1 MSSSKGS
8 KGPQPTVVKVF
19 LTCEKTGGE
28 SDGRVRVMS
37 RDFVILIMALN
48 TKTTS
53 HLLCVPFKEA
63 IQIVSNL
70 MMISHSPQDQ
80 SVTVKLADQQGQ
92 GQKLFQ
98 AFSQKSFSEVS
109 RHINNNQAFLLPV
122 THYKIID
129 QACLASTSLP
139 LILND
144 PLPHHLKFLLTP
156 PPPQQTLA
164 QVAEVAGELS
174 GEKCPACSLRLK
186 VDSPGDVTKFARH
199 FYTHNSLPGEI
210 IPIFLQTIFKSKMIE
225 KHPVTQCPIDFC
237 NQTMSQTESL
247 AKHVRRLHQF
257 EVLIFFLM
265 TKFENFK
272 TSDLFTYLMKNC
284 SNLSVKKFITDFYK
298 TVSDQKKVDL
308 IEEPK
313 PPVVPF
319 DKPQATEVMK
329 KFFRGN
335 VSDSGCKLFLKSKGQ
350 ILKVAMY
357 EKLLYFLF
365 GWTKTDGECENILN
379 FALKNLKKVV
389 NEEDVEVGRET
400 LRSSETFAGLK
411 KIHGLIKVFLENVKT
426 LSLEP
431 ADLSGGFISQ
441 LVRLT
446 LKNSGGRKEKLC
458 FLAWRNSFYPAS
470 PRLSLEEVEEAGVL
484 EGMTVLQCFS
494 CDSTFNNPAGLVLH
508 QQQKHSDSGG
518 VRSVRSVRCA
528 TCDFTI
534 KQTNNPAE
542 FSPSQLFDL
551 LMLHLL
557 SRAHLNN
564 NSSEEKRECEGSGC
578 DVCNVK
584 LEESEISDHL
594 RTGEHR
600 NNVVIVM
607 EYLQFCKQR
616 QLDPVNHQVFQDF
629 IFFLRYIHSMSINL
643 QRPIRITMETV
654 SNIHSHFNNLL
665 NMNESIDVTE
675 EVIDKLSATDPATLF
690 CFSCVESFV
699 RPEDARDHLSSCPDL
714 RVRCVVCRLHSD
726 SEHLES
732 HRHHL
737 RPLTTLDEAPE
748 EKQPDTELE
757 TLSEPT
763 LEPEPVSE
771 PEPELEPVSDPAT
784 TELRKVLLDKVSVG
798 QYRATLNL
806 PFDSKI
812 PEDSVEKVKLDV
824 SVGDILSSV
833 KNKTI
838 VDHCVEKRKLED
850 DPASIPYPMSWIK
863 YKKLR
868 MNLDLKVDKCESP
881 EKVDEH
887 NDSAD
892 ETPATSNDMETEE
905 EDLAYQLARVKKE
918 PVETEI
924 TPENFKQLNFD
935 ISLTDIALTPEWR
948 HKLQPQIWLLK
959 RKAEVFNRWK
969 NDINFYI
976 NYSNK

>member
-1 MSSSKGS
+1 MSSSKG
-8 KGPQPTVVKVF
+8 GQPAVVKVF
-19 LTCEKTGGE
+19 LTCEKAGE
-28 SDGRVRVMS
+28 REGRVKVIS

-53 HLLCVPFKEA
+53 HLLCVPYTEA

-92 GQKLFQ
+92 KLFQ
-98 AFSQKSFSEVS
+98 AFPQKTFRDVS
-109 RHINNNQAFLLPV
+109 RHVKTNQAFLLPV
-122 THYKIID
+122 THYQTID

-144 PLPHHLKFLLTP
+144 PLPLHLKFLLTP
-156 PPPQQTLA
+156 PLAPPPPSL
-164 QVAEVAGELS
+164 AEVSVVDEEGS
-174 GEKCPACSLRLK
+174 GPKCPACSLRLRL
-186 VDSPGDVTKFARH
+186 DSPGDVTKFARH

-210 IPIFLQTIFKSKMIE
+210 IPFFLQTIFKSKMIE

-237 NQTMSQTESL
+237 NQTMSQNESL

-265 TKFENFK
+265 MNFENFNA
-272 TSDLFTYLMKNC
+272 SDIFTDLMRNC

-298 TVSDQKKVDL
+298 IVSDQKRVPAV
-308 IEEPK
+308 EEPK
-313 PPVVPF
+313 PPVIPF
-319 DKPQATEVMK
+319 DKPKATEVMK
-329 KFFRGN
+329 RFFRGN
-335 VSDSGCKLFLKSKGQ
+335 VSDPGCKLFLKSKGE

-357 EKLLYFLF
+357 EKLLFFLF

-379 FALKNLKKVV
+379 FAMKNLKKVL

-400 LRSSETFAGLK
+400 LKSSETFASLK
-411 KIHGLIKVFLENVKT
+411 KIHDQIKVFQENVKT
-426 LSLEP
+426 LGLQPE
-431 ADLSGGFISQ
+431 DIRGGFISQ
-441 LVRLT
+441 LVKLT
-446 LKNSGGRKEKLC
+446 LKNSGGRAEKLC
-458 FLAWRNSFYPAS
+458 FLAWRNSFYQTS
-470 PRLSLEEVEEAGVL
+470 QRLSLEEVEEVAVV
-484 EGMTVLQCFS
+484 EGMTVLQCSS
-494 CDSTFNNPAGLVLH
+494 CDSTFNNLAGLVLH
-508 QQQKHSDSGG
+508 LHQKHSDGAG
-518 VRSVRSVRCA
+518 VRCA
-528 TCDFTI
+528 TCDFTV
-534 KQTNNPAE
+534 KETNKPGE
-542 FSPSQLFDL
+542 FSANQLFDL

-564 NSSEEKRECEGSGC
+564 NNSQEKRECEGSGC
-578 DVCNVK
+578 DVCNVM
-584 LEESEISDHL
+584 LEESEISNHL
-594 RTGEHR
+594 RTEEHR

-643 QRPIRITMETV
+643 QRPIRITMEIV
-654 SNIHSHFNNLL
+654 SNIHCHFNNLL

-675 EVIDKLSATDPATLF
+675 EVINKLSATDPATLF
-690 CFSCVESFV
+690 CFSCQESFV
-699 RPEDARDHLSSCPDL
+699 SPEDARDHLASCPEL
-714 RVRCVVCRLHSD
+714 RVRCLVCRLHTTSAQ
-726 SEHLES
+726 LES

-748 EKQPDTELE
+748 ERQVDAEKEERP
-757 TLSEPT
+757 
-763 LEPEPVSE
+763 EPESVSE
-771 PEPELEPVSDPAT
+771 PESAN
-784 TELRKVLLDKVSVG
+784 TELRKVLLEKVSVG
-798 QYRATLNL
+798 QYRATFNL

-812 PEDSVEKVKLDV
+812 PEDSVEKVKLGVTV
-824 SVGDILSSV
+824 SDILNST

-850 DPASIPYPMSWIK
+850 DPASTPYPLSWIK

-868 MNLDLKVDKCESP
+868 MNLDLKMDKSELK
-881 EKVDEH
+881 EKVDEKK
-887 NDSAD
+887 DSA
-892 ETPATSNDMETEE
+892 ENASSNDTEKEEE
-905 EDLAYQLARVKKE
+905 EDLPYQLARVKEE

-924 TPENFKQLNFD
+924 IPENFKQLNFD
-935 ISLTDIALTPEWR
+935 IPLTDIALSPEWR
-948 HKLQPQIWLLK
+948 HKLQPQIWFLK

-969 NDINFYI
+969 NDINFYF